1 MNHWCILHIHSSIC
15 LIKTGAKCVG
25 QTQMMEGT
33 GYRWHCNLV
42 GTIGSTLHTDGNQAE
57 KHSCHVLYVP
67 RNGIPKHCCYKMIL
81 RVVIYP
87 ELRGSLKYIVR
98 NMLYVTQCYITRL
111 SHNNIIIAR
120 WELTFS
126 WECFDFF
133 SVCYWVFSTL
143 CGFVGVLEY
152 YNVTHLKLSLAIS
165 IESDL
170 NVTTVYIAYAKFT
183 QLKNLTKLKLNL
195 ILIFPYQS
203 CIQLTLASRQLHTEC

>member
-1 MNHWCILHIHSSIC
+1 MNHIHSSIC
-15 LIKTGAKCVG
+15 SIKTGAKCVE

-42 GTIGSTLHTDGNQAE
+42 GTIGSTLHTDGNQAG

-67 RNGIPKHCCYKMIL
+67 RNSIPKHCCYKMIL

-87 ELRGSLKYIVR
+87 ELQGSLKYIVR

-126 WECFDFF
+126 WECFDLNF
-133 SVCYWVFSTL
+133 SMLLSIQHSVWFCWCFRVLQCNSSEIKFSNQHWIRSECNHCL
-143 CGFVGVLEY
+143 
-152 YNVTHLKLSLAIS
+152 HS
-165 IESDL
+165 ICEIHS
-170 NVTTVYIAYAKFT
+170 A
-183 QLKNLTKLKLNL
+183 
-195 ILIFPYQS
+195 
-203 CIQLTLASRQLHTEC
+203 